1 VTLDRRLADP
11 LTVWPELLTYEEAGE
26 LLGRISR
33 RSVERLAVE
42 GKLRVLY
49 VTPRNPR
56 IERREIDAYLAS
68 IRKAAA

>member
-1 VTLDRRLADP
+1 MT
-11 LTVWPELLTYEEAGE
+11 ELLTIDQARA
-26 LLGRISR
+26 LLGGISR
-33 RSVERLAVE
+33 RSVYRLYDE

-56 IERREIDAYLAS
+56 IERREVDAYLAS

>member
-1 VTLDRRLADP
+1 MT
-11 LTVWPELLTYEEAGE
+11 ELLTLDEVGR
-26 LLGRISR
+26 LLGGISR
-33 RSVERLAVE
+33 RSVQRLGDE

-56 IERREIDAYLAS
+56 IERREVDAYLAS